1 MVPATYKKKV
11 YFYNNMDYI
20 SCIITP
26 ENSENNELILTF
38 ALINLKKIK
47 L

>member
-1 MVPATYKKKV
+1 
-11 YFYNNMDYI
+11 MDFI

-26 ENSENNELILTF
+26 EKNENNELILTF

-47 L
+47 LQLIYKRKDL